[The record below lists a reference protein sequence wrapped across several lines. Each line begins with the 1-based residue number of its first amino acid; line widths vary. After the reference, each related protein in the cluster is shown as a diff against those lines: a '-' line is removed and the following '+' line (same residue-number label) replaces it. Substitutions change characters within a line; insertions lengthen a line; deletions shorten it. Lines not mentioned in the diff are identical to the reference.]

1 MNLMLKI
8 VQGPN
13 AGAEIALVDGLC
25 ITLGRSDSCDIV
37 LADSLLPAEPVQL
50 ETQSDGVAMTA
61 PGEGRVHLKPY
72 HVVTIG
78 ATSFAV
84 GPADGPWEPLVW
96 PEAEKEPPA
105 EKPAESG
112 PAEPPP
118 SDAEP
123 KPASEQPRKRRGLGC
138 VAAIAVVLA
147 ALLFLAWLFIRHVGQ
162 DDASSRLGEWLSK
175 ARNACS
181 RSSGCDAEAAPE
193 SPKATLESLVG
204 QYGLVETNVN
214 GRAVLRGNFRTR
226 AERLAAAGRIYALK
240 PGADLDLS
248 DDESFRTA
256 AEDLLFT
263 LTEGSLKV
271 VAATNR
277 VLAVSGTSP
286 SALVLRKTLRAMA
299 ADLARLENV
308 DYSAV
313 RLGDCGSA
321 RREEEAKADVGAV
334 AADWVKAREPGARPA
349 AVAAGKGGSF
359 NPPLCGILMTP
370 YPCLVLRSGARVLEG
385 ATFAGSTIV
394 RIEADSVTVTNATGR
409 FTWKP

>member
-1 MNLMLKI
+1 MLKRHI
-8 VQGPN
+8 LANQVT
-13 AGAEIALVDGLC
+13 AL
-25 ITLGRSDSCDIV
+25 
-37 LADSLLPAEPVQL
+37 
-50 ETQSDGVAMTA
+50 TA
-61 PGEGRVHLKPY
+61 S
-72 HVVTIG
+72 
-78 ATSFAV
+78 A
-84 GPADGPWEPLVW
+84 
-96 PEAEKEPPA
+96 
-105 EKPAESG
+105 
-112 PAEPPP
+112 
-118 SDAEP
+118 
-123 KPASEQPRKRRGLGC
+123 RKSN
-138 VAAIAVVLA
+138 
-147 ALLFLAWLFIRHVGQ
+147 LFIAWLFIRYVGQ
-162 DDASSRLGEWLSK
+162 GDASSRLGEWV
-175 ARNACS
+175 S
-181 RSSGCDAEAAPE
+181 RAKDMRSQSSGGKAEAAP
-193 SPKATLESLVG
+193 KLTLESLVS

-226 AERLAAAGRIYALK
+226 AERLAAAGGIYALK

-308 DYSAV
+308 DCSAV

-349 AVAAGKGGSF
+349 AVAASKGGSF